1 MINDND
7 NRNLSTH
14 TNFQRLPSLSIF
26 PGQYEKS
33 FKNKSRERETIQI
46 NLVANKNSVQI
57 FKQQSLAGAP
67 TFQAMF
73 PRRSEQENG
82 KIIRSNNE

>member
-14 TNFQRLPSLSIF
+14 TNFQRLPSLSVF
-26 PGQYEKS
+26 PRHQEKS
-33 FKNKSRERETIQI
+33 FKNESQERETIQI
-46 NLVANKNSVQI
+46 NLVANKNSIQI

-73 PRRSEQENG
+73 PRRSEQEDG
-82 KIIRSNNE
+82 KIIRLNNE